1 MNRMWIYGILF
12 FTAARYADAA
22 QPEKLPA
29 AAPAPTSAGNA
40 MNRFPPPAGASPTAP
55 ANTQAAPAVQTT
67 AYGAGTATPSPGQA
81 QATYVPPENGMA
93 PLPPLTPPS
102 AEKQAES
109 ILVPL
114 APDEIIKLRK
124 MLENMRKANAFHP
137 VRTIPKTRV
146 TTADLS
152 PGAPI
157 PIARMLPGEMSTLVF
172 IDGQGNPWPLA
183 TAPRVSDQRS
193 FEAEWLKD
201 SASVVISPLSSYED
215 GNLAVILQ
223 GLATPIMVKLVTGE
237 PDSNNKSRE
246 VDYRLDIRVPGRA
259 PGAPA
264 GVAGP
269 ERIALYDT
277 ILQGF
282 LDGLPPKEAREVKIH
297 GGGPARTQVWQFD
310 GAVYVRTAADF
321 RSAFEQTM
329 GASDG
334 TRVYRLAPTPYVTL
348 SEGGQSLVLALEIE

>member
-1 MNRMWIYGILF
+1 MKRFFIIGILIL
-12 FTAARYADAA
+12 AAMRHTQAA
-22 QPEKLPA
+22 QQEKPPLGGSTSPA
-29 AAPAPTSAGNA
+29 AGSAE
-40 MNRFPPPAGASPTAP
+40 NRFPPPPGASPLAAT
-55 ANTQAAPAVQTT
+55 NIQAAPPVQTT
-67 AYGAGTATPSPGQA
+67 AYGAGTSAPASRLDQPA
-81 QATYVPPENGMA
+81 QVPTQNGMA
-93 PLPPLTPPS
+93 PLPPLTPPG
-102 AEKQAES
+102 AEKQAEN

-172 IDGQGNPWPLA
+172 IDAQGNPWPLA
-183 TAPRVSDQRS
+183 AAPRVSDQRS
-193 FEAEWLKD
+193 FDVEWLKD
-201 SASVVISPLSSYED
+201 SAAVVISPLSAYED

-223 GLATPIMVKLVTGE
+223 GLATPIMIKLVTGE

-269 ERIALYDT
+269 DRVALYDT

-282 LDGLPPKEAREVKIH
+282 LDGLPPKEAREVKVH
-297 GGGPARTQVWQFD
+297 GAGPARTQVWQFD
-310 GAVYVRTAADF
+310 GAVYVRTTADF

-334 TRVYRLAPTPYVTL
+334 TRVYRLAPTPYLTL
-348 SEGGQSLVLALEIE
+348 SEGGQSLVLTLDIE